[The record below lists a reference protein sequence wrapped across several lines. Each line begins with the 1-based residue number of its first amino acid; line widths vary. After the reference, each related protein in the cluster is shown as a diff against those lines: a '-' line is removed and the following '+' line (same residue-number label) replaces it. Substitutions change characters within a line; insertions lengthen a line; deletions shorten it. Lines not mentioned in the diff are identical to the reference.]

1 MWMGSI
7 SAGLPLNSIL
17 ILPRPLL
24 TSKLYVLVKKEIPQL
39 AGSLYITKD
48 LSFID
53 FTLTTFYK
61 EGISPEVMEE
71 EESLSMK
78 VTISRMRT
86 STMITQNQVALQWW
100 TSQESVTLTP
110 PSSLSIWALSPCL
123 IWMGRMWYLVE
134 LRAAE
139 SYWCGWT
146 SLEILRLGSQKLR
159 LSFLTVDRLRNLSL
173 AQLSLLL
180 AHQMIWS
187 LIQSLR

>member
-1 MWMGSI
+1 MGSI

-86 STMITQNQVALQWW
+86 STMITQNQVALQW
-100 TSQESVTLTP
+100 
-110 PSSLSIWALSPCL
+110 
-123 IWMGRMWYLVE
+123 
-134 LRAAE
+134 
-139 SYWCGWT
+139 
-146 SLEILRLGSQKLR
+146 
-159 LSFLTVDRLRNLSL
+159 
-173 AQLSLLL
+173 
-180 AHQMIWS
+180 
-187 LIQSLR
+187 